1 MATAKINVCVDEET
15 KKEVEVLLE
24 RMGLNMT
31 AAINIY
37 LKRILMEEA
46 IPFDLTAYVPNA
58 DTIAALRE
66 AEDMKAHPDKY
77 PSYGTIEELKAA
89 LEE

>member
-58 DTIAALRE
+58 ETIAALKE
-66 AEDMKAHPDKY
+66 AEDMNAHPENGRE
-77 PSYGTIEELKAA
+77 SCRERV
-89 LEE
+89 

>member
-46 IPFDLTAYVPNA
+46 IPFDLTDRKSVV
-58 DTIAALRE
+58 
-66 AEDMKAHPDKY
+66 
-77 PSYGTIEELKAA
+77 
-89 LEE
+89 

>member
-15 KKEVEVLLE
+15 KKEAEALLD

-37 LKRILMEEA
+37 LKRIILEEA

-58 DTIAALRE
+58 ETIAAFKE
-66 AEDMKAHPDKY
+66 AEDMRAHPEKY
-77 PSYGTIEELKAA
+77 PSYGTIEELRAA
-89 LEE
+89 LEA